1 MAGQTALEVYDF
13 ISIIRGAP
21 REIAIVTNDIQSFHT
36 LVCNLENS
44 LRTDAVFSIV
54 NTDAEVSNSLLNLR
68 SPINNCSAA
77 IQNVREKIKPHLKM
91 DASLQTAGVETGK
104 HTQAPVRNTK
114 ISRMDVLWYF
124 KRKEVFALATE
135 LERTKATFS
144 AAMGN
149 VTLEEAKSNAN
160 SLLTMK
166 TNAIIKGSTVL
177 QGDYHFSN
185 DLGTALTKYA
195 ASVVDVRSEDQ
206 SIISQTESTISVAPL
221 PAAPSGIEQ
230 AEGLKSAVSNNS
242 VFLLKTLL
250 QHVHVDSRDR
260 KGRTA
265 LSHASEQGKLEI
277 ARLLIE
283 HGASVSARQW
293 SVSGWSE
300 GRNPYWESG
309 ATPLYYAVSQRHT
322 DIVRLLLLHGANPE
336 ARKTSGCPLV
346 QTAAGVDCIEIVRLL
361 LDKKV
366 DVNAR
371 NYKDGWAAL
380 HAASKIGNTEI
391 IKLLLEHGAFP
402 DIPLR
407 QPDSKTPL
415 HLAIESQK
423 LEAAET
429 LLQYGADSNARM
441 LEDVTLLH
449 LAAAGGWV
457 PGIELL
463 VSNSADLDSRD
474 ALLHE
479 TPLHKAARNCEMLAI
494 EKLSEL
500 GANTRAMN
508 VDGQTYE
515 EILECAR
522 ADPDEWRVDR
532 HLAIYMSKDM
542 WWSR

>member
-1 MAGQTALEVYDF
+1 
-13 ISIIRGAP
+13 
-21 REIAIVTNDIQSFHT
+21 
-36 LVCNLENS
+36 
-44 LRTDAVFSIV
+44 
-54 NTDAEVSNSLLNLR
+54 
-68 SPINNCSAA
+68 
-77 IQNVREKIKPHLKM
+77 
-91 DASLQTAGVETGK
+91 
-104 HTQAPVRNTK
+104 
-114 ISRMDVLWYF
+114 
-124 KRKEVFALATE
+124 
-135 LERTKATFS
+135 
-144 AAMGN
+144 
-149 VTLEEAKSNAN
+149 
-160 SLLTMK
+160 MK

-371 NYKDGWAAL
+371 NYKDL
-380 HAASKIGNTEI
+380 CM
-391 IKLLLEHGAFP
+391 
-402 DIPLR
+402 
-407 QPDSKTPL
+407 QPQK
-415 HLAIESQK
+415 LAIQK
-423 LEAAET
+423 
-429 LLQYGADSNARM
+429 
-441 LEDVTLLH
+441 
-449 LAAAGGWV
+449 
-457 PGIELL
+457 
-463 VSNSADLDSRD
+463 
-474 ALLHE
+474 
-479 TPLHKAARNCEMLAI
+479 
-494 EKLSEL
+494 
-500 GANTRAMN
+500 
-508 VDGQTYE
+508 
-515 EILECAR
+515 
-522 ADPDEWRVDR
+522 
-532 HLAIYMSKDM
+532 
-542 WWSR
+542 